1 MGGGVMAGV
10 YANWRG
16 LQPDA
21 LDDDGDLV
29 ITTNYWDVLAEILAK
44 RLMSTALD
52 PIFPGYRPQAPGI
65 IR

>member
-1 MGGGVMAGV
+1 MWGRV
-10 YANWRG
+10 YADWRG

-21 LDDDGDLV
+21 PTDDGDLV
-29 ITTNYWDVLAEILAK
+29 ITTDYRDVLAEILAK
-44 RLMSTALD
+44 RLMSTALN